1 MIKVSNDFCNVHLS
15 EKPAGFAKIWAQVVA
30 GIRLT
35 YCELFFRPRALSRVR
50 EVPVP
55 TLVCQFRLSYQI
67 QVVDG
72 SKEYLLM

>member
-1 MIKVSNDFCNVHLS
+1 MIKVSNDFCNLHLS

-50 EVPVP
+50 
-55 TLVCQFRLSYQI
+55 
-67 QVVDG
+67 
-72 SKEYLLM
+72 YLFQL